1 MWRIR
6 RTSPGSIE
14 AMLTVDLST
23 FPVLHTE
30 RLILRELVK
39 EDAIALHRMRSDERV
54 MRHIPRDLEQAVEE
68 SEKLIATIAQGRAEN
83 DSLTWGITLNDSGVL
98 VGTIGFYRLQLD
110 HHRGEIGYLLHP
122 EHWGKG
128 IASEAIVAA
137 VDHGFQVL
145 RFHSIEA
152 VTDPE
157 NHASNRLLERSGFT
171 LEAHFREN
179 YFRNGKFLDSLV
191 WSKLTPRSA

>member
-1 MWRIR
+1 MAEPSIAVATAGTVPPSADAAAPPTWRTGRPVSHRLFLLGEGIGASK
-6 RTSPGSIE
+6 TPGLHE
-14 AMLTVDLST
+14 A
-23 FPVLHTE
+23 E
-30 RLILRELVK
+30 AR
-39 EDAIALHRMRSDERV
+39 
-54 MRHIPRDLEQAVEE
+54 
-68 SEKLIATIAQGRAEN
+68 AQGIWLSYRCL

-128 IASEAIVAA
+128 IASEAFVAA

-157 NHASNRLLERSGFT
+157 NHASNKLLERAGFI

-179 YFRNGKFLDSLV
+179 YLRNGKFLDSLV

>member
-1 MWRIR
+1 
-6 RTSPGSIE
+6 
-14 AMLTVDLST
+14 MLTVDLST
-23 FPVLHTE
+23 FPNLHTD
-30 RLILRELVK
+30 RLVLRELVK
-39 EDAIALHRMRSDERV
+39 EDALALHRMRSDERV

-83 DSLTWGITLNDSGVL
+83 SSLTWGITLHDTGAL
-98 VGTIGFYRLQLD
+98 VGTIGYYRLQLE

-122 EHWGKG
+122 DHWGRG

-137 VDHGFQVL
+137 VHHGFQVF

-157 NHASNRLLERSGFT
+157 NHASNKLLERSGFI

-179 YFRNGKFLDSLV
+179 YLRNGKFLDSLV
-191 WSKLTPRSA
+191 WSKLAPRSA